1 MKFTEDAAKRICRAI
16 LGQWTTKGLVRKKAT
31 DEVLLAKMVLE
42 LMKDVAKEDALD
54 REVEALL
61 EKHARE
67 IDTEQ
72 ANSRL
77 MFQKIKQRLADQ
89 RGVVL

>member
-1 MKFTEDAAKRICRAI
+1 MKFTEDAARRICRAI
-16 LGQWTTKGLVRKKAT
+16 LTRWTAKGLIVKRAA
-31 DEVLLAKMVLE
+31 DEALLAKMVGE
-42 LMKDVAKEDALD
+42 LMRDVAKEDALD

-61 EKHARE
+61 EKHSRE

-89 RGVVL
+89 RGIVL